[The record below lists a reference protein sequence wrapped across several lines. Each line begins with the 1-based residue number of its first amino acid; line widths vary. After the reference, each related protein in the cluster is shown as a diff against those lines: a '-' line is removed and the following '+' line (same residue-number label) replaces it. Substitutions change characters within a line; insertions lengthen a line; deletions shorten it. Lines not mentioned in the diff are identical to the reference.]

1 MLHDGNVKRIC
12 SLKRLNIT
20 TFVNKF
26 NNENATD
33 AGSCSPSSLLN
44 GHYNIIIIIQKSYKK
59 YNKISTVRPF
69 RETVEPASCGPL
81 NLRPSATCNRICSF
95 PNISI

>member
-44 GHYNIIIIIQKSYKK
+44 GH
-59 YNKISTVRPF
+59 
-69 RETVEPASCGPL
+69 
-81 NLRPSATCNRICSF
+81 
-95 PNISI
+95 